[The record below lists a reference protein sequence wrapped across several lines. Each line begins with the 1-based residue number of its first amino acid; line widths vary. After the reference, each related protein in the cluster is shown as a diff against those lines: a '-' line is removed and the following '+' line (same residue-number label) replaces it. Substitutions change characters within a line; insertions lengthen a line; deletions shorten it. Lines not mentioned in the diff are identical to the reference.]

1 MNKYIFCLLLF
12 TIGIYLPGVSQGNRN
27 TDKNTEKNA
36 DMLAQYMSQK
46 MKDSLGLTQKQADEV
61 YKVNMKINDQKNK
74 ARQKIQDQVLLTK
87 AIQKIENERDNMYMK
102 ILPASSVQLYKTKK
116 NKIVSGS

>member
-1 MNKYIFCLLLF
+1 MNKYIFCLLLLTF
-12 TIGIYLPGVSQGNRN
+12 GICLTGISQGNRN
-27 TDKNTEKNA
+27 TDKYTEKNA

-74 ARQKIQDQVLLTK
+74 ARKKIQDRALLTK
-87 AIQKIENERDNMYMK
+87 VIQKIENERDDMYMK
-102 ILPASSVQLYKTKK
+102 ILPATSVQLYKAKK

>member
-12 TIGIYLPGVSQGNRN
+12 TIGICLPGVSQGNRD
-27 TDKNTEKNA
+27 TDKKNEKNA
-36 DMLAQYMSQK
+36 DMLAQFISQK

-61 YKVNMKINDQKNK
+61 YKINMKINDQKNK